1 MENLRADLDRIHTA
15 LGPKKKVD
23 IYEVARVDPTMTI
36 EEIMKNL
43 VELKEE
49 GHFKVSLA
57 LTRYLGL
64 SVLEVEVD
72 IIALPHHHN
81 TTPSQCPTVTIPNA
95 RIAIDNETSKT
106 RRSTSASQR
115 STLQL
120 SGKPTPSIR
129 SQPPRSRSP
138 CSTSNRKRSRSSRS
152 PRNWGSLWLL
162 IRESVL
168 QAFARSVYSIALHAN
183 QDLILFFLRL
193 IHYVPIISIHPSP
206 RRTFTPST

>member
-1 MENLRADLDRIHTA
+1 MDNLRADLDRIHTA

-72 IIALPHHHN
+72 IIALPYYY
-81 TTPSQCPTVTIPNA
+81 TVTMPNA

-115 STLQL
+115 STQRP
-120 SGKPTPSIR
+120 SGKPTPSTR

-152 PRNWGSLWLL
+152 PRN
-162 IRESVL
+162 
-168 QAFARSVYSIALHAN
+168 
-183 QDLILFFLRL
+183 
-193 IHYVPIISIHPSP
+193 
-206 RRTFTPST
+206 

>member
-23 IYEVARVDPTMTI
+23 IYEVARVDPTMSI

-72 IIALPHHHN
+72 IITIPHHRIV
-81 TTPSQCPTVTIPNA
+81 TLSQCPTPA
-95 RIAIDNETSKT
+95 L
-106 RRSTSASQR
+106 RSTTNR
-115 STLQL
+115 R
-120 SGKPTPSIR
+120 KPDAAHR
-129 SQPPRSRSP
+129 RLRDPPNGP
-138 CSTSNRKRSRSSRS
+138 
-152 PRNWGSLWLL
+152 P
-162 IRESVL
+162 E
-168 QAFARSVYSIALHAN
+168 
-183 QDLILFFLRL
+183 
-193 IHYVPIISIHPSP
+193 SP
-206 RRTFTPST
+206 RRPPDRSRRDRDLRVQPPTGSDRGGQGRRGIGDRCGCLFVSPSCRLLLDRCIVLHFMPTRI

>member
-1 MENLRADLDRIHTA
+1 MDNLRADLDRIHTA

-72 IIALPHHHN
+72 IITISHHHYY
-81 TTPSQCPTVTIPNA
+81 TVTINA
-95 RIAIDNETSKT
+95 PRPLCDQ
-106 RRSTSASQR
+106 QR
-115 STLQL
+115 NVEN
-120 SGKPTPSIR
+120 PTQHIGVS
-129 SQPPRSRSP
+129 
-138 CSTSNRKRSRSSRS
+138 
-152 PRNWGSLWLL
+152 
-162 IRESVL
+162 E
-168 QAFARSVYSIALHAN
+168 
-183 QDLILFFLRL
+183 
-193 IHYVPIISIHPSP
+193 IHPTALRKAHAVHPIAAAEIEISVFNLQP
-206 RRTFTPST
+206 EAIEVVKVAEELGIAVVAYS